1 MLALFYLENLMG
13 DFQYKMEFSIKVK
26 GDTAHL
32 QCFSVYLPCH
42 FFSGIE
48 VRLCILSGQKML
60 VICKDMDAVSVDM
73 QPCMDALVVY
83 VNSMMYLP
91 NHNYDYKQQHRGGRC
106 NISKYLFRIRLRA
119 CVF

>member
-1 MLALFYLENLMG
+1 MVIIYRDVGYFMLALFYLENLMG

-91 NHNYDYKQQHRGGRC
+91 NHIMITNSSTVVED
-106 NISKYLFRIRLRA
+106 A
-119 CVF
+119 T